1 MSQTHDDARAPQDK
15 FHVREDDE
23 EYIQMLREEEEFWDA
38 RIDTP
43 LAREPMPAVQRYRNE
58 RYTGDPEKLWYET
71 IGDEGEF
78 TNGCVFGA
86 GPGKL
91 EEHLLGRHPRLRLTI
106 FDISS
111 DALSRLQ
118 SLLDE
123 RYPGRVETRHQ
134 DLNFIELPPDTYDL
148 LVANASIH
156 HLVNL
161 EHVAF
166 QVSRSMTPQGRL
178 FMEDVV
184 GESYFRFAEE
194 KKRIFQTFVTAT
206 HDSAAPPVQIRWPS
220 REHDWALMS
229 PFESVRSGNIL
240 EVFERYLL
248 PLRIRTVGALLV
260 LTLFVHPDFSRGLR
274 HRVLSAVRR
283 RLLGSRPSLAQ
294 GISSG
299 ELLFLLDS
307 QMCDEGRL
315 VPGQAFVI
323 YAKRTSDR
331 SVASL

>member
-1 MSQTHDDARAPQDK
+1 MSQTHDDARAPKDK
-15 FHVREDDE
+15 FHVSKDDE

-43 LAREPMPAVQRYRNE
+43 LAREPLPAVQRYRNE
-58 RYTGDPEKLWYET
+58 RYTGDPEKLWYQT

-78 TNGCVFGA
+78 TDGCVFGA

-91 EEHLLGRHPRLRLTI
+91 EEHLLRRHPRLCLTI

-118 SLLDE
+118 KRLDE
-123 RYPGRVETRHQ
+123 QYPGRVETRRQ
-134 DLNFIELPPDTYDL
+134 DLNFIELPADRYDL
-148 LVANASIH
+148 LVANASMH

-166 QVSRSMTPQGRL
+166 QVGRSLTPQGRF

-184 GESYFRFAEE
+184 GESYFQFAEE

-220 REHDWALMS
+220 REHDWTSMS
-229 PFESVRSGNIL
+229 PFESVRSGDIL

-248 PLRIRTVGALLV
+248 PLRIRTLGALLV
-260 LTLFVHPDFSRGLR
+260 LMLFVHPDNSRGLLDR
-274 HRVLSAVRR
+274 AFNGVKR
-283 RLLGSRPSLAQ
+283 RLLRFRPSIAH
-294 GISSG
+294 GVSSG

-323 YAKRTSDR
+323 YARR
-331 SVASL
+331 SF